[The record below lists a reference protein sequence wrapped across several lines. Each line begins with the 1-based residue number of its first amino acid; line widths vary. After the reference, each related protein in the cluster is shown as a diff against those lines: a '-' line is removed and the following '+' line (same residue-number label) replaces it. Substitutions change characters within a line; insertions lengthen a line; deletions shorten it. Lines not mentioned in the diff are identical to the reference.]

1 MVFVVVRFRLQDFT
15 DADVQYRLPDCHPT
29 TGTGT
34 VIREDRRTLDLM
46 MFTPDRPVGAFI
58 GACLLKEIFQIKD
71 KKRPK
76 LQEGRQ
82 DWDIECWHWS
92 VNNWGERLHRG
103 DFITQRP
110 VEDYHLPDG
119 TPKKARV
126 FVLERNCGHVKQI
139 KNGDETITV
148 QYFKE

>member
-1 MVFVVVRFRLQDFT
+1 MFFVVVRFRPQDFT
-15 DADVQYRLPDCHPT
+15 DAGVQYSLPLCHPT

-46 MFTPDRPVGAFI
+46 MCSPDRTVGAFI

-71 KKRPK
+71 KKRPE

-82 DWDIECWHWS
+82 DWDKECWHWS
-92 VNNWGERLHRG
+92 VNNWGEELHRG

-139 KNGDETITV
+139 KKGHETITV
-148 QYFKE
+148 QWFKN